1 MSLFSVGKAKIEK
14 KSHDLKV
21 KYELLESAMTT
32 VRFTFNI
39 YFSLLLFK
47 YCSRSH

>member
-21 KYELLESAMTT
+21 KYELLELAMTT